1 MQRGNPMEL
10 DFEGLET
17 RQWNRPTDRAQI
29 VCLVIMF
36 TPGVMVIKMSKWLIC
51 ILQMTEKVSHSLG
64 KIFQHSWKILFSFF
78 RKCYGFLVSKLPLAR
93 YQPVKIRGLFIFFAD
108 SAGFLYFFPQYL
120 SNGNSK
126 TRHHFLKEL
135 NTIFQVHL
143 TTLHKL

>member
-93 YQPVKIRGLFIFFAD
+93 YQPVKIRGLFIF
-108 SAGFLYFFPQYL
+108 LL
-120 SNGNSK
+120 
-126 TRHHFLKEL
+126 TRQVFYISSPSISQTVTPKPD
-135 NTIFQVHL
+135 TIFWKNSIRFFRY
-143 TTLHKL
+143 T